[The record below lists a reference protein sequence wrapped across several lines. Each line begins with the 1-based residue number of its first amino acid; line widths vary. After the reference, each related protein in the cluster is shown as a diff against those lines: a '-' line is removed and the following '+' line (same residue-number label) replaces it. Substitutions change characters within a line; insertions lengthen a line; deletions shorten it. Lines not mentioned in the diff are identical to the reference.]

1 LRAILLVS
9 FAAAVVRFAMI
20 GWGVD
25 FLAVLLVMQLLHG
38 LTFGAFHSASMAT
51 VNLWFPGR
59 ARSRGQA
66 LYASVSFGAGGL
78 VGGLVSGWSWDALG
92 AELTF
97 VLGSVFA
104 LVGLILVAVWI
115 RGETAGEQNDSRG
128 VKT

>member
-1 LRAILLVS
+1 
-9 FAAAVVRFAMI
+9 VRFALM

-25 FLAVLLVMQLLHG
+25 SLAVLLVAQLMHG
-38 LTFGAFHSASMAT
+38 LTFGAFHSASIAA

-78 VGGLVSGWSWDALG
+78 LGGLVSGWSWEGLG

-104 LVGLILVAVWI
+104 LIGLILVAVWV
-115 RGETAGEQNDSRG
+115 RADKPDERKGSGVVDASRG
-128 VKT
+128 S